1 VANDYEIVVAGLAA
15 MLDKFDDIDVVEML
29 VMGEGEAL
37 ASSID
42 VVLYDTY
49 GRDGIGAAALRELV
63 GAHRARHVAVFTLSW
78 AESLVQSALKE
89 GVSGVLSK
97 SLTRDQLADCLRDI
111 ADGTVVVAPPPTG
124 RTSSGT
130 GRDWPGRSFAL
141 SERESEVMVLLA
153 QGLRNSDIA
162 KALYI
167 SDETVKT
174 HIKRAYRKLGVSN
187 RALATSVVLRHPS
200 FVSR

>member
-1 VANDYEIVVAGLAA
+1 
-15 MLDKFDDIDVVEML
+15 VVEML
-29 VMGEGEAL
+29 VVGQGQTPTI
-37 ASSID
+37 STD

-49 GRDGIGAAALRELV
+49 GREGIGEQALRELV
-63 GAHRARHVAVFTLSW
+63 SAHRARHVAVFTLSW
-78 AESLVQSALKE
+78 AQSLVSAALKE

-97 SLTRDQLADCLRDI
+97 SLSGDQLAECLRDI
-111 ADGTVVVAPPPTG
+111 ADGIVVVAPPPTG

-130 GRDWPGRSFAL
+130 GRDWPGRSFGL
-141 SERESEVMVLLA
+141 SERESEVIVLLA
-153 QGLRNSDIA
+153 QGLRNSAIA
-162 KALYI
+162 QSLYI

-200 FVSR
+200 FTAR